1 MSGFGAFSKG
11 DFVVY
16 PSHGVGQLG
25 SIETQTVAGCELKVL
40 VITFDKTRMTLRL
53 PMQKAQASGLRRLT
67 SREQLGEVLG
77 SLKRRIKT
85 RKGVWSR
92 RAHEYELKINSGN
105 PSSLAE
111 VLRELY
117 RKDNQAEQS
126 YSERQ
131 IYRAALER
139 FSREVALV
147 ESIDEE
153 TAVKRVEGMLESAEA
168 A

>member
-1 MSGFGAFSKG
+1 MSECSTFSEG

-16 PSHGVGQLG
+16 PSHGVGKLNA
-25 SIETQTVAGCELKVL
+25 IETQTVAGYELKVL
-40 VITFDKTRMTLRL
+40 VIAFEKTKMKLRL

-67 SREQLGEVLG
+67 PKAQLGEVLG
-77 SLKRRIKT
+77 SLKRRLKVK
-85 RKGVWSR
+85 KGVWAR
-92 RAHEYELKINSGN
+92 RAQEYELKINSGN
-105 PSSLAE
+105 PTSLAE

-117 RKDNQAEQS
+117 RKESQAEQS

-131 IYRAALER
+131 IYRSALER
-139 FSREVALV
+139 LTCEIALV

-153 TAVKRVEGMLESAEA
+153 AAVKRVEEILEEA

>member
-1 MSGFGAFSKG
+1 MSNREAFAQG

-25 SIETQTVAGCELKVL
+25 SIETQTIAGCELKVL
-40 VITFDKTRMTLRL
+40 VITFEKTKMTLRL
-53 PMQKAQASGLRRLT
+53 PLQKAQASGLRRLT
-67 SREQLGEVLG
+67 SKEQLGEILG
-77 SLKRRIKT
+77 SLKRRVKAK
-85 RKGVWSR
+85 KGVWAR
-92 RAHEYELKINSGN
+92 RAQEYELKINSGN
-105 PSSLAE
+105 PTSLAE

-117 RKDNQAEQS
+117 RKDTQPEQS

-131 IYRAALER
+131 IYRSALER
-139 FSREVALV
+139 LSCEVALV

-153 TAVKRVEGMLESAEA
+153 AATKRVEDILEKA

>member
-1 MSGFGAFSKG
+1 MSEGNTFLEG

-16 PSHGVGQLG
+16 PSHGVGKLN
-25 SIETQTVAGCELKVL
+25 SIETQTVAGCELQVL
-40 VITFDKTRMTLRL
+40 VIAFEKTKMKLRL

-67 SREQLGEVLG
+67 PKAQLGEVLG
-77 SLKRRIKT
+77 SLKRRLKAK
-85 RKGVWSR
+85 KGVWAR
-92 RAHEYELKINSGN
+92 RAQEYELKINSGN
-105 PSSLAE
+105 PTSLAE

-117 RKDNQAEQS
+117 RKESQAEQS

-131 IYRAALER
+131 IYRSALER
-139 FSREVALV
+139 LSCEVALV

-153 TAVKRVEGMLESAEA
+153 AAAKRVEEMLNEA